1 MSSSFVGPKQD
12 VVIIKLDREI
22 KTKAGIQPRISFFSP
37 DVDLKVGDIVKVL
50 SSGEE
55 RTVTEVNL
63 IYGRGN
69 KVHHKEVKLVNI
81 KK

>member
-1 MSSSFVGPKQD
+1 MPSSFIGPKQD

-22 KTKAGIQPRISFFSP
+22 KTKANIQPRISFF
-37 DVDLKVGDIVKVL
+37 DADADLKVGDIIKVL

-55 RTVTEVNL
+55 KKVTEVNL

-69 KVHHKEVKLVNI
+69 KVHHKEVKLVSVE
-81 KK
+81 K

>member
-12 VVIIKLDREI
+12 VLIIKLDREI
-22 KTKAGIQPRISFFSP
+22 KTKANIQPRISFFGS

-50 SSGEE
+50 SSKEE
-55 RTVTEVNL
+55 KRVAEVNL

-69 KVHHKEVKLVNI
+69 KVHHKEVKLVGI

>member
-1 MSSSFVGPKQD
+1 MIGPKQD
-12 VVIIKLDREI
+12 VLIIKLDREI
-22 KTKAGIQPRISFFSP
+22 KAKGSIQPRISFFNA
-37 DVDLKVGDIVKVL
+37 DADIKVGDIVKVL

-63 IYGRGN
+63 IYGLGN
-69 KVHHKEVKLVNI
+69 KVHHKEVKLVSV